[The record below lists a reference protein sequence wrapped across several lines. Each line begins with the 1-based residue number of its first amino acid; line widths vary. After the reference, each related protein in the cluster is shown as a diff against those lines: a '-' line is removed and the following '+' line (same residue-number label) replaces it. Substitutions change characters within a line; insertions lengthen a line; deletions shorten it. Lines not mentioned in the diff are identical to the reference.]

1 MAKLKAHEVDAFLAK
16 FAPGYRIFLIYGPD
30 RGLVSERARIVAAGT
45 KVPLDD
51 PFAVIKLDASAI
63 NSDPARLADEVLTVS
78 MFGGDRLVW
87 VKDAGNE
94 KGFVEALKALAG
106 QTLDSVTVIIEAD
119 DLKPSSSLRSLCE
132 NAQTIMALP
141 CYADDARAIDRLIDT
156 ERASSRLT
164 ISLEARALLKNNLG
178 GDRLASKGEIEK
190 LILYCMGQGR
200 IEVSD
205 VEAAIGDVSMST
217 MDELIDAMLAGDP
230 IKLDEA
236 FSRINER
243 GTTVQSILSI
253 VTRQISGL
261 MDQRSGMDR
270 DGKTAAAAVAS
281 ARPPVFFT
289 RKPLVERILGST
301 TTTVFL
307 RYLERIQATVLESRK
322 NADLGTAIC
331 HRTLLSIALE
341 QARGHQGQRR

>member
-16 FAPGYRIFLIYGPD
+16 SAPGYRIFLVYGPD
-30 RGLVSERARIVAAGT
+30 RGLVSERAKLIAAGT
-45 KVPLDD
+45 KIPLDD
-51 PFAVIKLDASAI
+51 PFSVIRLDASTI
-63 NSDPARLADEVLTVS
+63 NSDPARLADEALTVS

-94 KGFVEALKALAG
+94 KGLLEALKALTVNA
-106 QTLDSVTVIIEAD
+106 LDSVTIIIEAD
-119 DLKPSSSLRSLCE
+119 DLKPSSGLRSLCE
-132 NAQTIMALP
+132 NAQTVMALP

-156 ERASSRLT
+156 ELASAKLT
-164 ISLEARALLKNNLG
+164 ISLDARTLLKNSLG
-178 GDRLASKGEIEK
+178 GDRLASKSEIEK
-190 LILYCMGQGR
+190 LVLYCLGQGR
-200 IEVSD
+200 IEEAD
-205 VEAAIGDVSMST
+205 VEAAIGDVSMTT
-217 MDELIDAMLAGDP
+217 MDELVDAMLSGDP
-230 IKLDEA
+230 VKLDEA

-243 GTTVQSILSI
+243 GTSVQAILST
-253 VTRQISGL
+253 VTRQLSSL
-261 MDQRSGMDR
+261 MEQRFGMDR

-301 TTTVFL
+301 TTAVFL

-322 NADLGTAIC
+322 NADLASAIC

-341 QARGHQGQRR
+341 QARGRTSQRR